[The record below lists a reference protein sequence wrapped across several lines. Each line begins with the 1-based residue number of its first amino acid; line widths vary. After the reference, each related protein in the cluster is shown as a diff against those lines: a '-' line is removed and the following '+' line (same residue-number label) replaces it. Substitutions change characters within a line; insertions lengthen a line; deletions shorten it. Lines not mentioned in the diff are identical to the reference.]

1 MQGKATILGHPIHP
15 MLVSFP
21 IGLFGGALVSDV
33 ISIWGDKTFW
43 PQLSLWL
50 IAFGIVAALLAAVFG
65 FIDYLTAPMP
75 PATKRI
81 ATAHMV
87 LNLVVVAF
95 YIAAFAV
102 RYAAPVSL
110 LGYVLTYV
118 ALGTLVASGWYGG
131 HLVYVDLVGTKPAPP
146 GVPVEG
152 RTIVGDRQRVYR

>member
-1 MQGKATILGHPIHP
+1 MQGKATVLGHPIHP

-21 IGLFGGALVSDV
+21 IGLFGGVLVSDV

-43 PQLSLWL
+43 PELSLWL
-50 IAFGIVAALLAAVFG
+50 IAFGVVAALLAAVFG
-65 FIDYLTAPMP
+65 FTDYLTAPMP

-81 ATAHMV
+81 ATTHMV

-102 RYAAPVSL
+102 RYSAPVSP

-118 ALGTLVASGWYGG
+118 ALGVLVASGWYGG
-131 HLVYVDLVGTKPAPP
+131 HLVYVDLLGTKPVPP
-146 GVPVEG
+146 GGLVEG